1 MSEVSVPVRR
11 RRLWP
16 VYGVLLGLI
25 AAFAI
30 NEWQFYRLSN
40 AFLNRWE
47 VGTGHETLELLS
59 PTARLD
65 RIYKSMNGPRYNH
78 ALIPVS
84 TTAAPE
90 QTLWVTGIRTVLVD
104 PFSGQEI
111 SKEFFCHANLTLNPE
126 TLTPAEHNQLF
137 PEPKHL
143 NGTLFTLV
151 PGLMEIQLPEGFG
164 IPVHGNSKLDCYLM
178 ALNQNPGIPD
188 RSLRMKTRIDI
199 QKDKPLKP
207 LFYRTPILYQRYQEA
222 SANTELATLSLPG
235 GMGLGHGMGSHPGEL
250 CAPSCEKDQLS
261 SLPTLFRTWTSGANG
276 QTHLDRFCCVDIA
289 SLGGILEQFGNDHTI
304 HWMVPPGKHTY
315 RAEITQQLNLPFDT
329 TAHYITGHLH
339 PMGTRLVLRDLDTE
353 ATVFEIDA
361 KCMKDR
367 LGVLEMSI
375 IKSIEGIPIYTDHRY
390 ELIADY
396 HNTSNEP
403 VDAMAILYF
412 YLLDE
417 YRSKPAKI
425 DGTLLTQVHAKAN
438 D

>member
-1 MSEVSVPVRR
+1 MSEVSAPVRR

-47 VGTGHETLELLS
+47 VGAGHETLELLS

-90 QTLWVTGIRTVLVD
+90 ETLWVTGIRTHLVD
-104 PFSGQEI
+104 PYSGQEI

-222 SANTELATLSLPG
+222 STNTELATHSLPG

-250 CAPSCEKDQLS
+250 CA
-261 SLPTLFRTWTSGANG
+261 
-276 QTHLDRFCCVDIA
+276 
-289 SLGGILEQFGNDHTI
+289 
-304 HWMVPPGKHTY
+304 
-315 RAEITQQLNLPFDT
+315 
-329 TAHYITGHLH
+329 
-339 PMGTRLVLRDLDTE
+339 
-353 ATVFEIDA
+353 
-361 KCMKDR
+361 
-367 LGVLEMSI
+367 
-375 IKSIEGIPIYTDHRY
+375 
-390 ELIADY
+390 
-396 HNTSNEP
+396 
-403 VDAMAILYF
+403 
-412 YLLDE
+412 
-417 YRSKPAKI
+417 
-425 DGTLLTQVHAKAN
+425 
-438 D
+438 